1 MFERDLPIDT
11 GPQAEDPDGGPL
23 WLVAAQ
29 PLGSPKLGD
38 GTLDRCR
45 QQVRIHFGGIAVAIR
60 DGVSAG
66 KVYALISCTG
76 SAPHAGAQ
84 IDARMKRFAAQA
96 TAAARTRVIA
106 AMVGP
111 IADPRCIDDAI
122 CQADEVLL
130 VLAGDCSPDVASVVD
145 VRWKLI
151 EWKIADLLAHDPA
164 LRGGPIELLQKHDS
178 AYGGQLCDTL
188 EAYLREL
195 GDVAAA
201 AAYLGIHRNTVRY
214 RLDKA
219 RAVAGIDLRQ
229 PEQRFGLMV
238 QLMVRRR
245 GDVAD
250 RVERGRIAEE
260 AI

>member
-1 MFERDLPIDT
+1 MFDREPPPNE
-11 GPQAEDPDGGPL
+11 GAQVEGPDGRSL

-38 GTLDRCR
+38 RTLDRCR

-66 KVYALISCTG
+66 KVYALIACTG
-76 SAPHAGAQ
+76 SAPHASAQ
-84 IDARMKRFAAQA
+84 LDARLKRFAAHA

-111 IADPRCIDDAI
+111 IADPRCIDEAT

-130 VLAGDCSPDVASVVD
+130 VLAGDCSPDAASVVD

-151 EWKIADLLAHDPA
+151 ERRIAELLAHDPA
-164 LRGGPIELLQKHDS
+164 LTGGPIEILQKHDS

-245 GDVAD
+245 GHVAD
-250 RVERGRIAEE
+250 RAERGRVAEE